1 MDEVNEQLDK
11 MGYNIG
17 IRVIDE
23 FLAKSRIQRCRDFA
37 ETMDV
42 LAKVGIK
49 MFLGV
54 GAEVTNWSADG
65 QTCSVILGENPITG
79 ASRVVQAN
87 VCGVGCDSGCAVGC
101 AVGCV
106 VSVFLVGGVWES
118 GRLYRVSFGGEARR
132 RARKGGLGGGTMACY
147 GVLWRAMA

>member
-1 MDEVNEQLDK
+1 MEEVNEQLDK

-37 ETMDV
+37 ETMEV

-87 VCGVGCDSGCAVGC
+87 VVSGVTAGVWCRCFS
-101 AVGCV
+101 
-106 VSVFLVGGVWES
+106 SGGV
-118 GRLYRVSFGGEARR
+118 
-132 RARKGGLGGGTMACY
+132 
-147 GVLWRAMA
+147 